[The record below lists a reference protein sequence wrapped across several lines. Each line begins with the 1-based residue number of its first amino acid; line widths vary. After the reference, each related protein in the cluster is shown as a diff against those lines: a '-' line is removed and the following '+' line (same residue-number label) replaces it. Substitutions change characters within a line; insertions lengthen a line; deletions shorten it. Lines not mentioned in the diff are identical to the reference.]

1 MGEDNKLIQVGRVG
15 GAFGVRGEMRI
26 TTFTET
32 PLALR
37 SYGDLLKEDGSV
49 ALVLTSARQAKDGLI
64 VRAKGVES
72 KEAADALRGL
82 TLHVPRAALPQT
94 EEDEFYLTDLIGLAA
109 VAPDGADLG
118 TIRTVQNFGA
128 GDLLEIQPKAGVSWW
143 APFTREV
150 VPEVSIAAGRVVVV
164 RPAETS
170 ERDD

>member
-1 MGEDNKLIQVGRVG
+1 MSDQNERLIQVGRVG

-37 SYGDLLKEDGSV
+37 QYGDLLNADGSV

-72 KEAADALRGL
+72 KESADALRGL
-82 TLHVPRAALPQT
+82 TLHVPRDALPEP

-118 TIRTVQNFGA
+118 VIRTVQNFGA
-128 GDLLEIQPKAGVSWW
+128 GDLLEIQPKAGASWW

-150 VPEVSIAAGRVVVV
+150 VPEVNIAAGKVVID
-164 RPAETS
+164 RPVEVS
-170 ERDD
+170 DQ